1 MRVYVRYNA
10 EEMNEVK
17 GKYLYK
23 TGADSEASAQLF
35 QDTLFLFEK
44 LCEKHERSKL
54 ADLAIDRAVAMLK
67 RFMPRMCVVYL
78 IEDVSNMYFLQGQDF
93 AEQCR
98 SQGVISF
105 SKPPEDTHIA
115 RIEFERESN
124 PKLLQKINRDLL
136 KISEILTKDLDDAIL
151 QLCVELDIN
160 PQFTVMMPEIDWEV
174 RTEYPDE
181 NLYLLF
187 PDKD

>member
-17 GKYLYK
+17 GKNLYK

-35 QDTLFLFEK
+35 QETLFLFEK
-44 LCEKHERSKL
+44 LYEKHERSTL

-67 RFMPRMCVVYL
+67 RFMPRMSVVYL
-78 IEDVSNMYFLQGQDF
+78 IEDVSNMYFLEGQDF
-93 AEQCR
+93 AGQCR

-105 SKPPEDTHIA
+105 SKPPEDTHIG
-115 RIEFERESN
+115 RIGFEREPH

-136 KISEILTKDLDDAIL
+136 NIGEILTKGLDDGIL
-151 QLCVELDIN
+151 HMCIELDIN
-160 PQFTVMMPEIDWEV
+160 PQFTVMMPEIHWEV

-181 NLYLLF
+181 NFYLLF